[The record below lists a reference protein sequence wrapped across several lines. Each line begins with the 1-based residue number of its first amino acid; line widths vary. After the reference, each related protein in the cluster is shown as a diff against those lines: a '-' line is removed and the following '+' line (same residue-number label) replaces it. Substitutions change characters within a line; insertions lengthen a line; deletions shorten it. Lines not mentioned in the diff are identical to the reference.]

1 MGVMSAA
8 FFAAL
13 AAVALAPLCR
23 RMAAPYA
30 APARAVPAQVASFYP
45 GDANG
50 SQFVNVDDSR
60 LLQAQRLFEGEIQGP
75 ESVAVSADGNRLVL
89 LDRFGYVRVA
99 QRGREGYKLEAEAFY
114 MGPGRPLG
122 FALLEHDAWADAELI
137 VCDSLKGLV
146 RVRPFGSIL
155 ARMEVLTNVDEDSLP
170 FFYAND
176 VAVRGSKMYFTSS
189 TNVSVLLRDEA
200 YDTMGAYLLNAL
212 SGQQDGRLLVYDVE
226 TRTTK
231 TLVRG
236 IAYANGVAVSADGA
250 FVAFAETDLARVR
263 RHYLSGPKRGETDTL
278 VEGLPGMPDG
288 ISQSGDGGFWV
299 ALVAPL
305 SPLLKLLAPYPRIR
319 TLLSHVVLQVYP
331 LFAKPWGG
339 VIRLDSTGNVVD
351 ALFDATG
358 TRVASVSS
366 VTEQGGRLFLANL
379 HGNSVS
385 LLAVY

>member
-1 MGVMSAA
+1 MSAA

-236 IAYANGVAVSADGA
+236 IAYANGVAVPWPASSSSACQTRRLPFNAGRRYLR
-250 FVAFAETDLARVR
+250 TARLWPLQRQTLRASAATISPAPSEAR
-263 RHYLSGPKRGETDTL
+263 RIRSSRGYRGCPTASRKAATAVFGSRWSPRSRRFSSCAGRRGGIL
-278 VEGLPGMPDG
+278 PWEGLMTDRCLGPGALKDTRARPEDRLCA
-288 ISQSGDGGFWV
+288 SGECI
-299 ALVAPL
+299 L
-305 SPLLKLLAPYPRIR
+305 
-319 TLLSHVVLQVYP
+319 
-331 LFAKPWGG
+331 
-339 VIRLDSTGNVVD
+339 
-351 ALFDATG
+351 
-358 TRVASVSS
+358 
-366 VTEQGGRLFLANL
+366 
-379 HGNSVS
+379 
-385 LLAVY
+385 